1 MNKRFA
7 VSRRCSP
14 IKLKTRLTEE
24 LILTYGKD
32 FVHQDS
38 IAPSEIIK

>member
-1 MNKRFA
+1 MNKRFG
-7 VSRRCSP
+7 SIK

-32 FVHQDS
+32 FVHHDS